1 MSTTEITQQQAETA
15 PYIEKLGLTLQP
27 NRYLAAIQFPL
38 TAEFKE
44 KVANSTYLIIETNGD
59 ITFK

>member
-1 MSTTEITQQQAETA
+1 MNAECTQQQAETA

-27 NRYLAAIQFPL
+27 NRYLAKIQFPL

-44 KVANSTYLIIETNGD
+44 KVATSTYLTIETNGD
-59 ITFK
+59 ITFQ

>member
-1 MSTTEITQQQAETA
+1 MNAECTQQQAETA
-15 PYIEKLGLTLQP
+15 PHIEKLGLTLQP
-27 NRYLAAIQFPL
+27 NRYLAQIQFPL

-44 KVANSTYLIIETNGD
+44 KVVNSTYLTIETNGD

>member
-1 MSTTEITQQQAETA
+1 MNHECTQQQADTA
-15 PYIEKLGLTLQP
+15 PYIEKLGLMLQP
-27 NRYLAAIQFPL
+27 NRYLAEIQFPL

-44 KVANSTYLIIETNGD
+44 KVANSTYLRIEMNGD

>member
-1 MSTTEITQQQAETA
+1 MNADCTQQQAETA

-27 NRYLAAIQFPL
+27 NRYLAEIQFPL

-44 KVANSTYLIIETNGD
+44 KVVNSTYLTIETNGD

>member
-1 MSTTEITQQQAETA
+1 MNTECTQQQSETA

-27 NRYLAAIQFPL
+27 NRYLAEIQFRL

-59 ITFK
+59 IAFK

>member
-1 MSTTEITQQQAETA
+1 MNAECTQQQAETV

-27 NRYLAAIQFPL
+27 NRYLAQIQFPL

-44 KVANSTYLIIETNGD
+44 KVVNSTYLTIETNGD

>member
-1 MSTTEITQQQAETA
+1 MSTECTQQQAETA

-27 NRYLAAIQFPL
+27 NRYLAEIQFPL

-44 KVANSTYLIIETNGD
+44 KVANSTYLTIETNGD